1 LKASGFCGDSD
12 FGTTGLGVLKL
23 SIIEWRSHMSKLLAM
38 AALAT
43 MIATN
48 ALAYG
53 GGGFGHTTGAGV
65 AHYGDV
71 SR

>member
-1 LKASGFCGDSD
+1 
-12 FGTTGLGVLKL
+12 
-23 SIIEWRSHMSKLLAM
+23 MSKLLAM

-65 AHYGDV
+65 AHNVAGGVAGRAD
-71 SR
+71 R